1 MILNFR
7 TLGEGDPLI
16 ILHGVFGSSDNWQS
30 QAKAFAEKYKVYL
43 VDLRNHGNS
52 FHSEDFDYHVMGD
65 DVMALMASEGL
76 EKAYVLGHSMGG
88 KVAMHLACQYPHL
101 VTQLIVVDIA
111 PKHYLPHHQQIFEGF
126 HSVDLSTLQSRKEA
140 DVQMSTIIKD
150 FGVRQ
155 FILKN
160 LYRNKEGEFSWKL
173 NLNVIESNIEK
184 VGVGLP
190 EGYGYSGPVLFVG
203 GGNSSYIQ
211 PEDRADIVQRF
222 PNSEV
227 VTIDG
232 AGHWVH
238 AEKPV
243 ELITTVLEF
252 LPE

>member
-7 TLGEGDPLI
+7 TLGKGEPLI

-52 FHSEDFDYHVMGD
+52 FHSDAFDYQVMSE
-65 DVMALMASEGL
+65 DVVALMTSESI

-88 KVAMHLACQYPHL
+88 KAAMFLASKYPDLVA
-101 VTQLIVVDIA
+101 QLIVVDIA

-126 HSVDLSTLQSRKEA
+126 HSVNLSTLQSRKDA
-140 DVQMSTIIKD
+140 DTQMSQMIKD

-160 LYRNKEGEFSWKL
+160 LHRDKEGKFSWKI
-173 NLNVIESNIEK
+173 NLEAIEANIEN

-190 EGYGYSGPVLFVG
+190 KGYGYGGPVLFVG
-203 GGNSSYIQ
+203 GSKSSYIQ
-211 PEDRADIVQRF
+211 PEDEADIKARF
-222 PNSEV
+222 PDSNV
-227 VTIDG
+227 VTVEG

-238 AEKPV
+238 AEKPAA
-243 ELITTVLEF
+243 LIAHVLDF
-252 LPE
+252 LP